1 MKSEVYKLNVDKLVP
16 VSVDL
21 SKLSDAIKK
30 DVDNAKI
37 KNIENKIMLLSMR
50 LKINEVKNKKASIDN
65 LATNHSLNA
74 KIN

>member
-37 KNIENKIMLLSMR
+37 KNIENKIMLLSMLKQMR
-50 LKINEVKNKKASIDN
+50 LKTKKLVLITWIPII
-65 LATNHSLNA
+65 LLMLR
-74 KIN
+74 

>member
-50 LKINEVKNKKASIDN
+50 LKINEVKSKKASIDN